1 MGEGA
6 REAEELCLGHS
17 DSETPVSPHA
27 PEDRG
32 RAKAEAEAQDRA
44 LSTKVGVLLEGEGD

>member
-6 REAEELCLGHS
+6 READELCLGHS

-44 LSTKVGVLLEGEGD
+44 LSTKVGVLLEGG